1 MKSKSDAAQ
10 EPTFHVVETNQLG
23 LLGLRSSQ
31 NLGLIKVVMLT
42 KKEEEQTIP
51 DDSSQTA
58 KASQELKEEV
68 IKKYAQVFTGLG
80 RLEKPY
86 HIKVDPTV
94 TPVITPPPPLP
105 RTIPVAL

>member
-1 MKSKSDAAQ
+1 MMM
-10 EPTFHVVETNQLG
+10 N
-23 LLGLRSSQ
+23 
-31 NLGLIKVVMLT
+31 

-58 KASQELKEEV
+58 KASQELREEV

-86 HIKVDPTV
+86 HIEVDPTV
-94 TPVITPPPPLP
+94 TPPPPPPPPHTHTHTHPEPYRLHFG
-105 RTIPVAL
+105 RERKESCRIWRREV